1 MCHESERLRNET
13 QHYQPFVG
21 FRYRLTQ
28 PTILI
33 QEVLNPNQQLQPWAK
48 WFDMTTQA
56 R

>member
-1 MCHESERLRNET
+1 MRNET

-21 FRYRLTQ
+21 LSGSETQ

-33 QEVLNPNQQLQPWAK
+33 REVLNPNQQVQPWAK